1 MKILEVRSRETNEHY
16 DPEKARNGGG
26 YSQPETVI
34 TFDDG
39 RTMII
44 KDTSCGEFGTRIS
57 AGYYTTATL
66 DSLAAC
72 YYGSMVDVPFSTF
85 LRFVHGGMLRLVRE
99 ATGYNIPTLEDIVEE
114 EAERDEEEYEDWDED
129 DTEAEDPEEDEAEA
143 DDAEEDEAEEDDTE
157 EDDDREVDLL

>member
-16 DPEKARNGGG
+16 DPENARNGGG
-26 YSQPETVI
+26 YSQPEIVI

-39 RTMII
+39 RAMII
-44 KDTSCGEFGTRIS
+44 QDTSCGEFGTRIR
-57 AGYYTTATL
+57 AGYYATKTL
-66 DSLAAC
+66 ASLAAC
-72 YYGSMVDVPFSTF
+72 YYGSMVDVPDSSF

-99 ATGYNIPTLEDIVEE
+99 ATGYNIPTMEDIDEE

-129 DTEAEDPEEDEAEA
+129 DTEADDP
-143 DDAEEDEAEEDDTE
+143 EEDEAEEDDAEEDDNEEDDNE